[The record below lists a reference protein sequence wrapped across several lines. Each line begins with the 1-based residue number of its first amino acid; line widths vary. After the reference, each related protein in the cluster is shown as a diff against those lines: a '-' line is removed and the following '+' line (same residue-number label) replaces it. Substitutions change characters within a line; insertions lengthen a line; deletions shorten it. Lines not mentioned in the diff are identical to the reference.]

1 MIKVLVIDDDK
12 LARKGLVSL
21 MNWEH
26 FGMTVIGDVQNG
38 KAGISFVRENPVDL
52 VFVDIDMPEMNGIEF
67 MEECRKLKPEIQ
79 FVVLSFFEDFSYV
92 QATLR
97 LGGLDYI
104 SKTSMELDNCDTIL
118 QRIAEKYQKGTDR
131 RNEKKNDRQSKE
143 EEMSPILGSIRRDF
157 RAQYWMFNDDAF
169 EKLKE
174 KVRRVEKDSD
184 NVRCLEMLLSRYI
197 GEFEQMLEAPETMV
211 PLFTDAEEMLE
222 WVADYRSQVYENVET
237 WVSGSDA
244 ERILKAIVFM
254 KKHLAEDI
262 STNLVAEHIGCSRSY
277 FCIIFKKLSGVSFG
291 YFLQQIRMN
300 HAKELLRE
308 TKGSVTEIAFQS
320 GYNDIYYF
328 NRVFRKTVECSP
340 MEYRKRAGGQSD

>member
-131 RNEKKNDRQSKE
+131 RNEKR
-143 EEMSPILGSIRRDF
+143 MTGR
-157 RAQYWMFNDDAF
+157 
-169 EKLKE
+169 
-174 KVRRVEKDSD
+174 VRR
-184 NVRCLEMLLSRYI
+184 
-197 GEFEQMLEAPETMV
+197 
-211 PLFTDAEEMLE
+211 
-222 WVADYRSQVYENVET
+222 
-237 WVSGSDA
+237 
-244 ERILKAIVFM
+244 
-254 KKHLAEDI
+254 
-262 STNLVAEHIGCSRSY
+262 
-277 FCIIFKKLSGVSFG
+277 
-291 YFLQQIRMN
+291 
-300 HAKELLRE
+300 
-308 TKGSVTEIAFQS
+308 
-320 GYNDIYYF
+320 
-328 NRVFRKTVECSP
+328 RK
-340 MEYRKRAGGQSD
+340 